1 MSLLDNNKFTHYIKQ
16 NYYIIHNMMITYS
29 RLRKLNLSGVNSRSI
44 FSYKDPFLLEKQLTD
59 DEKSIKEL
67 AYHFSKNYLLP
78 NVVSS
83 FRNETFD
90 TNIMKEMGN
99 VGLLGPTISGYGCAG
114 VNYVSY
120 GLIMREIERVDS
132 GYRSCA
138 SVQSSLVMFPIYKFG
153 SQEQKDKYL
162 PELAKGNLI
171 GCFGLTEPDH
181 GSDPSGMKTRAV
193 FKDGHYIL
201 NGSKNWI
208 TNSPIADVFIIWAK
222 DDNND
227 IRGFIL
233 EKNMNGLSCPK
244 IEGKFS
250 LRTSNTGMIFM
261 DNVIVPTENL
271 LPYVKGLKGPFSC
284 LNNARYG
291 ISWGVLGAAEDCY
304 LRVRE
309 YCLDRK
315 QFNRPLAANQ
325 IVQLK
330 LTEMLTEIAIG
341 SQASLRIGRLLDEN
355 ILIPENIS
363 FIKRNNCVKAL
374 TVARNARDMLGG
386 NGISD
391 EYHVIRHMLNLE
403 AVNTYEGT
411 QDIHALI
418 IGKGITQIPSFTS

>member
-1 MSLLDNNKFTHYIKQ
+1 
-16 NYYIIHNMMITYS
+16 MMIRTTLFRNTPQIFHS
-29 RLRKLNLSGVNSRSI
+29 LNKRTLFNYR
-44 FSYKDPFLLEKQLTD
+44 DPFLLETQLSD
-59 DEKSIKEL
+59 NEVSIKDV
-67 AYHFSKNYLLP
+67 AHDFSKKYLLP
-78 NVVSS
+78 NVVSA

-90 TNIMKEMGN
+90 KTVMKEMGN
-99 VGLLGPTISGYGCAG
+99 VGLLGPTIHGYGCAG

-120 GLIMREIERVDS
+120 GLIMREIERIDS

-181 GSDPSGMKTRAV
+181 GSDPSGMKTKAV
-193 FKDGHYIL
+193 LKEGNYIL

-208 TNSPIADVFIIWAK
+208 TNSPIADVLIIWAK
-222 DDNND
+222 DENND
-227 IRGFIL
+227 IKGFIL
-233 EKNMNGLSCPK
+233 EKNMKGLSCPK

-261 DNVIVPTENL
+261 DNVVVPKENM
-271 LPYVKGLKGPFSC
+271 LPNVKGLKGPFSC

-304 LRVRE
+304 VRARE
-309 YCLDRK
+309 YCLERK

-330 LTEMLTEIAIG
+330 LTEMLSEITLGI
-341 SQASLRIGRLLDEN
+341 QASLRVGRLLDEN
-355 ILIPENIS
+355 VVIPENIS
-363 FIKRNNCVKAL
+363 IVKRNNCMKSL
-374 TVARNARDMLGG
+374 NITRNARDMLGG

-391 EYHVIRHMLNLE
+391 EYHIIRHMLNLE

-418 IGKGITQIPSFTS
+418 IGKGITQIPSFAS

>member
-1 MSLLDNNKFTHYIKQ
+1 
-16 NYYIIHNMMITYS
+16 MMITSNYFKKGLIS
-29 RLRKLNLSGVNSRSI
+29 RVISRSL
-44 FSYKDPFLLEKQLTD
+44 FNYKDPFLLEKQLTD
-59 DEKSIKEL
+59 DENSIKDV
-67 AYHFSKNYLLP
+67 AYNFSKDYLLP

-83 FRNETFD
+83 FRNERFD
-90 TNIMKEMGN
+90 KNIMKEMGN

-153 SQEQKDKYL
+153 SQQQKDKYL

-181 GSDPSGMKTRAV
+181 GSDPSGMKTRAI
-193 FKDGHYIL
+193 FKDGNYIL

-233 EKNMNGLSCPK
+233 EKQMKGLSCPK

-261 DNVIVPTENL
+261 DNVIVPKENM

-304 LRVRE
+304 LRARE
-309 YCLDRK
+309 YVLDRK

-325 IVQLK
+325 IVQFK
-330 LTEMLTEIAIG
+330 LAEMLTEITLG
-341 SQASLRIGRLLDEN
+341 TQASLRIGRLLDEN

-363 FIKRNNCVKAL
+363 IIKRNNCLKAL

-418 IGKGITQIPSFTS
+418 IGKGITQIPSF

>member
-1 MSLLDNNKFTHYIKQ
+1 MFRTNLFRYRTFAHIGRRTAF
-16 NYYIIHNMMITYS
+16 NY
-29 RLRKLNLSGVNSRSI
+29 R
-44 FSYKDPFLLEKQLTD
+44 DPFLLETQLTD
-59 DEKSIKEL
+59 SEKTIRDV
-67 AYHFSKNYLLP
+67 ANNFSKDILLP
-78 NVVSS
+78 NVVPS
-83 FRNETFD
+83 FRNENFD
-90 TNIMKEMGN
+90 KSIMKEMGN
-99 VGLLGPTISGYGCAG
+99 IGLLGPTIHGHGCAG

-153 SQEQKDKYL
+153 SQHQKDKYL

-181 GSDPSGMKTRAV
+181 GSDPSRMKTHAV
-193 FKDGHYIL
+193 LKDGNYIL

-208 TNSPIADVFIIWAK
+208 TNSPIADILVVWAK
-222 DDNND
+222 DEHND
-227 IRGFIL
+227 VRGFIL
-233 EKNMNGLSCPK
+233 EKGMKGLFCPK

-261 DNVIVPTENL
+261 DNVVVPKENI
-271 LPYVKGLKGPFSC
+271 LPNIKGLKGPFSC

-304 LRVRE
+304 LRARE

-330 LTEMLTEIAIG
+330 LTEMLSEITLGI
-341 SQASLRIGRLLDEN
+341 QASLRVGRLLDEN
-355 ILIPENIS
+355 ISIPENIS
-363 FIKRNNCVKAL
+363 IVKRNNCLKSL
-374 TVARNARDMLGG
+374 NIARNARDLLGG

-418 IGKGITQIPSFTS
+418 IGKGITQIPSF

>member
-1 MSLLDNNKFTHYIKQ
+1 
-16 NYYIIHNMMITYS
+16 MMMNRCNHLI
-29 RLRKLNLSGVNSRSI
+29 KLNVNKVNVNVVNKCISRSM
-44 FSYKDPFLLEKQLTD
+44 FNYKDPFLLEKQLSE
-59 DEKSIKEL
+59 DEKSIRDL
-67 AYHFSKNYLLP
+67 AFNFSKDNLLP

-83 FRNETFD
+83 FRNEHFD
-90 TNIMKEMGN
+90 KNIMKQMGS
-99 VGLLGPTISGYGCAG
+99 VGLLGPTINGYGCAG

-153 SQEQKDKYL
+153 SQEQKDRFL

-181 GSDPSGMKTRAV
+181 GSDPSGMKTKAV
-193 FKDGHYIL
+193 VKDGNYLL

-222 DDNND
+222 DENND

-233 EKNMNGLSCPK
+233 EKNMPGLSCPK

-250 LRTSNTGMIFM
+250 LRASNTGMIFM
-261 DNVIVPTENL
+261 DNVVVPKENM
-271 LPYVKGLKGPFSC
+271 LPNVKGLKGPFSC

-304 LRVRE
+304 VRARE
-309 YCLDRK
+309 YTLDRK
-315 QFNRPLAANQ
+315 QFNKPLAANQ
-325 IVQLK
+325 IIQLK
-330 LTEMLTEIAIG
+330 LTEMLTEITLG
-341 SQASLRIGRLLDEN
+341 VQASLRIGRLLDEN

-363 FIKRNNCVKAL
+363 IIKRNNCSKSL
-374 TVARNARDMLGG
+374 TIARNARDMLGG

-391 EYHVIRHMLNLE
+391 EYHIIRHMLNLE

-411 QDIHALI
+411 QDIHGLI
-418 IGKGITQIPSFTS
+418 IGRGITEISSF

>member
-1 MSLLDNNKFTHYIKQ
+1 
-16 NYYIIHNMMITYS
+16 MMITSNYFKKGFIS
-29 RLRKLNLSGVNSRSI
+29 RVISRNLFNH
-44 FSYKDPFLLEKQLTD
+44 KDPFLLEKQLTN
-59 DEKSIKEL
+59 DENTIKDV
-67 AYHFSKNYLLP
+67 AHIFSKEYLLP
-78 NVVSS
+78 SVVSS
-83 FRNETFD
+83 FRNEKFD
-90 TNIMKEMGN
+90 KNIMKEMGS
-99 VGLLGPTISGYGCAG
+99 VGLLGPTITGYGCAG

-193 FKDGHYIL
+193 FKDGNYIL

-233 EKNMNGLSCPK
+233 EKEMKGLSCPK

-261 DNVIVPTENL
+261 DNVIVPKENV

-304 LRVRE
+304 MRARE
-309 YCLDRK
+309 YVLDRK

-325 IVQLK
+325 IVQFK
-330 LTEMLTEIAIG
+330 LAEMLTEITLG
-341 SQASLRIGRLLDEN
+341 TQASLRIGRLLDEN

-363 FIKRNNCVKAL
+363 IIKRNNCLKSL

>member
-1 MSLLDNNKFTHYIKQ
+1 MMFRYNNLKKINCSKIASRNIF
-16 NYYIIHNMMITYS
+16 NY
-29 RLRKLNLSGVNSRSI
+29 R
-44 FSYKDPFLLEKQLTD
+44 DPFLLEQQLTE
-59 DEKSIKEL
+59 DEKSIRDMTFN
-67 AYHFSKNYLLP
+67 FSKGNLLP
-78 NVVSS
+78 NIISS
-83 FRNETFD
+83 FRNEKFD
-90 TNIMKEMGN
+90 KNIMKQMGS
-99 VGLLGPTISGYGCAG
+99 VGLLGPTINGYGCAG

-120 GLIMREIERVDS
+120 GLIMREIERIDS

-153 SQEQKDKYL
+153 SQEQKNRFL

-181 GSDPSGMKTRAV
+181 GSDPSGMKTNATL
-193 FKDGHYIL
+193 KGDNYIL

-222 DDNND
+222 DDNNE

-233 EKNMNGLSCPK
+233 EKNMDGLTCPK
-244 IEGKFS
+244 IQGKFS
-250 LRTSNTGMIFM
+250 LRASNTGMIFM
-261 DNVIVPTENL
+261 DNVIVPKENM
-271 LPYVKGLKGPFSC
+271 LPNVKGLKGPFSC

-304 LRVRE
+304 LRARE

-315 QFNRPLAANQ
+315 QFNKPLASNQ
-325 IVQLK
+325 IIQLK
-330 LTEMLTEIAIG
+330 LTEMLSEITLGI
-341 SQASLRIGRLLDEN
+341 QASLRIGRLLDEN

-363 FIKRNNCVKAL
+363 IIKRNNCLKAL
-374 TVARNARDMLGG
+374 NIARNSRDMLGG

-391 EYHVIRHMLNLE
+391 EYHIIRHMLNLE

-411 QDIHALI
+411 QDIHGLI
-418 IGKGITQIPSFTS
+418 IGRGITNLSSF

>member
-1 MSLLDNNKFTHYIKQ
+1 MLRHNNFRRIIK
-16 NYYIIHNMMITYS
+16 
-29 RLRKLNLSGVNSRSI
+29 RNLFN
-44 FSYKDPFLLEKQLTD
+44 YKDPFLLETQLTE
-59 DEKSIKEL
+59 DEKSIRDL
-67 AYHFSKNYLLP
+67 AFNFSKDNLLP

-83 FRNETFD
+83 FRNEKFD
-90 TNIMKEMGN
+90 KNIMKQMGS
-99 VGLLGPTISGYGCAG
+99 VGLLGPTINGYGCAG

-138 SVQSSLVMFPIYKFG
+138 SVQSSLVMYPIYKFG

-162 PELAKGNLI
+162 PKLAKGELI

-181 GSDPSGMKTRAV
+181 GSDPSGMKTRAR
-193 FKDGHYIL
+193 FDGDNYIL

-208 TNSPIADVFIIWAK
+208 TNSPIADIFIVWAK
-222 DDNND
+222 DEHNI

-233 EKNMNGLSCPK
+233 EKGMTGLSAPK

-250 LRTSNTGMIFM
+250 LRASNTGMIFM
-261 DNVIVPTENL
+261 DNVMVPKENMI
-271 LPYVKGLKGPFSC
+271 PNVKGLKGPFSC

-304 LRVRE
+304 LRARE
-309 YCLDRK
+309 YTLDRN
-315 QFNRPLAANQ
+315 QFNKPLAANQ

-330 LTEMLTEIAIG
+330 LTEMLSEITLGI
-341 SQASLRIGRLLDEN
+341 QASLRIGRLLDEN

-363 FIKRNNCVKAL
+363 IIKRNNCLKSL
-374 TVARNARDMLGG
+374 NISRNARDMLGG

-391 EYHVIRHMLNLE
+391 EYHIIRHMLNLE

-411 QDIHALI
+411 QDIHGLI
-418 IGKGITQIPSFTS
+418 IGRGITDLSSF

>member
-1 MSLLDNNKFTHYIKQ
+1 
-16 NYYIIHNMMITYS
+16 MMIRHCNLTTRTLRTVIS
-29 RLRKLNLSGVNSRSI
+29 RGI
-44 FSYKDPFLLEKQLTD
+44 FNYKDPFLLETQLTD
-59 DEKSIKEL
+59 NEKSIQDV
-67 AYHFSKNYLLP
+67 ARDFSKDVLLP

-83 FRNETFD
+83 FRNEHFD
-90 TNIMKEMGN
+90 KNIIKQMGE
-99 VGLLGPTISGYGCAG
+99 VGLLGPTLNGYGCAG

-120 GLIMREIERVDS
+120 GLIMREIERIDS

-138 SVQSSLVMFPIYKFG
+138 SVQSSLVMYPIYAFG
-153 SQEQKDKYL
+153 SQEQKDRYL
-162 PELAKGNLI
+162 PELANGNLI

-193 FKDGHYIL
+193 LKDGHYIL

-222 DDNND
+222 DEQND

-233 EKNMNGLSCPK
+233 EKEMKGLSCPK

-261 DNVIVPTENL
+261 DNVVVPTENM
-271 LPYVKGLKGPFSC
+271 LPNVKGLKGPFSC

-304 LRVRE
+304 LRARE

-330 LTEMLTEIAIG
+330 LTEMLSEITLGI
-341 SQASLRIGRLLDEN
+341 QASLRIGRLLDERVV
-355 ILIPENIS
+355 IPENIS
-363 FIKRNNCVKAL
+363 IIKRNNCVKSL
-374 TVARNARDMLGG
+374 TITRNARDLLGG

-391 EYHVIRHMLNLE
+391 EYHIIRHMLNLE

-418 IGKGITQIPSFTS
+418 IGKGITQIPAFSS